1 MKKCTLFFKRLGLI
15 VALLFI
21 NLSFSQNATLSGI
34 ISDASGAPIPGVNI
48 IIKNTTASTSTDIDG
63 KYFFPNLKNE
73 EATLIVSYIG
83 YKTTEIKI
91 TVNGN
96 TSKNITLTGNSNV

>member
-1 MKKCTLFFKRLGLI
+1 MKNYTLFFKRLGLI

-21 NLSFSQNATLSGI
+21 NLAFSQNATLSGI

-48 IIKNTTASTSTDIDG
+48 IIKNTPSATSTDMDG

-73 EATLIVSYIG
+73 VATLVVSYIG
-83 YKTTEIKI
+83 FHSYPKLLPKKPI
-91 TVNGN
+91 
-96 TSKNITLTGNSNV
+96 